1 MRILFTAFLILF
13 FSITHSVVDSSH
25 LSADNIHIAVDN
37 QDVKSPQT
45 HTSQIVT
52 SKLHTSDCIQSGN
65 GIGHSASSCSMDH
78 KVYTSLITP
87 KRPDHENIKWYS
99 LFGASSQEHTNNL
112 LRPPII

>member
-13 FSITHSVVDSSH
+13 FSITHGVVDSSH
-25 LSADNIHIAVDN
+25 LSAENMYIAADS

-45 HTSQIVT
+45 HTNQIAT
-52 SKLHTSDCIQSGN
+52 SKLHTSDCIQN

-78 KVYTSLITP
+78 KVYTSLITL
-87 KRPDHENIKWYS
+87 KRPSHENIKWYS
-99 LFGASSQEHTNNL
+99 LFGATSQEYTNHL